1 MSNIVIYTLMSSLIT
16 KKYYAT
22 KEEATD
28 KLGVYFAF
36 DMIDAEQ
43 MTELALLAE
52 GVYAPPAAEPD
63 PEPAPEVPVDP
74 ETPVE

>member
-1 MSNIVIYTLMSSLIT
+1 MSNTVIYTLMSSLIT

-36 DMIDAEQ
+36 NMLDVEQ
-43 MTELALLAE
+43 MKELALLAE
-52 GVYAPPAAEPD
+52 GVYAPPAVEPD
-63 PEPAPEVPVDP
+63 PEPVDP
-74 ETPVE
+74 ATPTE

>member
-1 MSNIVIYTLMSSLIT
+1 MSNTVIYTLMESLIS

-52 GVYAPPAAEPD
+52 GVYAPPVEST
-63 PEPAPEVPVDP
+63 PEPENPG
-74 ETPVE
+74 TPTV

>member
-1 MSNIVIYTLMSSLIT
+1 MSNTVIYTLMSSLIT

-52 GVYAPPAAEPD
+52 GVYAPPAVEPD
-63 PEPAPEVPVDP
+63 PEPVDP
-74 ETPVE
+74 ETPIE

>member
-1 MSNIVIYTLMSSLIT
+1 MSNTVIYTLMSSLFS

-43 MTELALLAE
+43 MTELALLPE
-52 GVYAPPAAEPD
+52 TVYAPPVEPT
-63 PEPAPEVPVDP
+63 PEPVDP
-74 ETPVE
+74 ETPE

>member
-1 MSNIVIYTLMSSLIT
+1 MSNTVIYTLMESLIS

-52 GVYAPPAAEPD
+52 TVYAPPAEPT
-63 PEPAPEVPVDP
+63 PEPVDP

>member
-1 MSNIVIYTLMSSLIT
+1 MSNTVIYTLMESLIS

-52 GVYAPPAAEPD
+52 MVYAPPVEPT
-63 PEPAPEVPVDP
+63 PEPVDP
-74 ETPVE
+74 ETPIE

>member
-1 MSNIVIYTLMSSLIT
+1 MSNTVIYTLMSSLIT
-16 KKYYAT
+16 KRYYAT

-36 DMIDAEQ
+36 NMLSAEQ

-52 GVYAPPAAEPD
+52 TVYAPPVVEPT
-63 PEPAPEVPVDP
+63 PEPVDP
-74 ETPVE
+74 ETPTE

>member
-1 MSNIVIYTLMSSLIT
+1 MSNTVIYKLMSSLIT

-52 GVYAPPAAEPD
+52 GVYAQ
-63 PEPAPEVPVDP
+63 
-74 ETPVE
+74 PVEPTPKPENPEIPVE

>member
-1 MSNIVIYTLMSSLIT
+1 MSNTVIYTLMESLIS
-16 KKYYAT
+16 KKYYPT

-36 DMIDAEQ
+36 NMLSAEQ

-52 GVYAPPAAEPD
+52 GVYAPPVE
-63 PEPAPEVPVDP
+63 PEPETPVDP
-74 ETPVE
+74 ETPIA

>member
-1 MSNIVIYTLMSSLIT
+1 MSNTVIYTLMSSLIT

-52 GVYAPPAAEPD
+52 TVYAPPTVEPEIPTE
-63 PEPAPEVPVDP
+63 PEM
-74 ETPVE
+74 PVE

>member
-1 MSNIVIYTLMSSLIT
+1 MSNTVIYTLMSSLIT

-52 GVYAPPAAEPD
+52 GVYTPPAAPT
-63 PEPAPEVPVDP
+63 PEPVDP

>member
-1 MSNIVIYTLMSSLIT
+1 MSNTVIYTLMESLIT

-22 KEEATD
+22 QKEATD

-36 DMIDAEQ
+36 NMIDAEQ

-52 GVYAPPAAEPD
+52 TVYAPPVE
-63 PEPAPEVPVDP
+63 PEPEIPAEPEVPV
-74 ETPVE
+74 E

>member
-1 MSNIVIYTLMSSLIT
+1 MSNTVIYELMNSLIG

-22 KEEATD
+22 KNEATD

-36 DMIDAEQ
+36 NMLTAEQ

-52 GVYAPPAAEPD
+52 GVYAPPVVEPT
-63 PEPAPEVPVDP
+63 PEPENP

>member
-1 MSNIVIYTLMSSLIT
+1 MSNTVIYTLMSSLIT
-16 KKYYAT
+16 KRYYVT

-52 GVYAPPAAEPD
+52 GVYAPPVEPT
-63 PEPAPEVPVDP
+63 PEPENPEA
-74 ETPVE
+74 PVE

>member
-1 MSNIVIYTLMSSLIT
+1 MSNTVIYTLMSSLIS
-16 KKYYAT
+16 KKYYAP

-52 GVYAPPAAEPD
+52 TVYAPPAAEPEIPTE
-63 PEPAPEVPVDP
+63 PEM
-74 ETPVE
+74 PVE

>member
-1 MSNIVIYTLMSSLIT
+1 MSNTVIYTLMESLIS

-36 DMIDAEQ
+36 NMLSAEQ

-52 GVYAPPAAEPD
+52 GVYAPLVTEPD
-63 PEPAPEVPVDP
+63 PEPVDP